1 MNKISIL
8 KKACVCLSVFLCL
21 FAIFLKLKD
30 EITVSNTVN
39 GRELPIYCVETDEKK
54 IALTFD
60 AAWGNE
66 DTATI
71 LEILKI
77 NLQISTDKLD
87 TYLSGLIS
95 AAGEYIKTE
104 GIALQDTPGD
114 RNLVCMYA
122 AYLYRKRRE
131 DGPMPRSLRWAL
143 NNRLFSQ
150 KAGG

>member
-1 MNKISIL
+1 M
-8 KKACVCLSVFLCL
+8 A
-21 FAIFLKLKD
+21 
-30 EITVSNTVN
+30 
-39 GRELPIYCVETDEKK
+39 YET
-54 IALTFD
+54 
-60 AAWGNE
+60 N
-66 DTATI
+66 

-87 TYLSGLIS
+87 SYLSGLIS
-95 AAGEYIKTE
+95 AAREYITTE
-104 GIALQDTPGD
+104 GITLKDTQGD
-114 RNLVCMYA
+114 NNLVVMYA